1 MREALVERARLLTFR
16 KGEVV
21 KWAITTNVPR
31 GELLHL
37 SGRIAS
43 LKLQAAQSTPR
54 S

>member
-1 MREALVERARLLTFR
+1 MSEALIERARLLTFR

-31 GELLHL
+31 GKLLHL
-37 SGRIAS
+37 SGCVTS
-43 LKLQAAQSTPR
+43 LKLHAAQSAPR